1 VPIEK
6 TPLKRNWLA
15 RTIMFEKY
23 SEKTSRA
30 IFFSRR
36 EAGESGATAID
47 TVHLLLGL
55 LREDEARFKR
65 LTGMPD
71 LSTMVRARLEA
82 RLRKQYRVPG
92 SVDIPIANEYK
103 EVLVQAADEASMLSS
118 ASIEP
123 QHFLLA
129 ILRMKECLAANILM
143 NTGLTYDSLRD
154 AIADEPQRGRSNTLN

>member
-1 VPIEK
+1 M
-6 TPLKRNWLA
+6 T
-15 RTIMFEKY
+15 FEKY

-47 TVHLLLGL
+47 TVHLLLAL

-65 LTGMPD
+65 LTGMQD
-71 LSTMVRARLEA
+71 LSSMVRARLEGP
-82 RLRKQYRVPG
+82 LRKQHRVPE

-103 EVLVQAADEASMLSS
+103 EVLLQAAGEARMLSS
-118 ASIEP
+118 TNIEP

-129 ILRMKECLAANILM
+129 ILRMKECLAANILV
-143 NTGLTYDSLRD
+143 NIGLTYDAVRE
-154 AIADEPQRGRSNTLN
+154 AIADEPQHGRS

>member
-1 VPIEK
+1 
-6 TPLKRNWLA
+6 
-15 RTIMFEKY
+15 MFEKY

-82 RLRKQYRVPG
+82 RLRKQYRVPE

-103 EVLVQAADEASMLSS
+103 EVLLQAADEASMSSS
-118 ASIEP
+118 ADIETH
-123 QHFLLA
+123 HFLLA

-143 NTGLTYDSLRD
+143 NIGLTYDSLRD
-154 AIADEPQRGRSNTLN
+154 AIADEPQRGRS